1 MVESTA
7 PEKRSK
13 KKKNQ
18 IEEMNLTIED
28 FENEMPEIKSR
39 IEADSLIYKNGMNVF
54 EKNTGDVMLIAAM
67 YGLVNVIKFYE
78 CP

>member
-1 MVESTA
+1 
-7 PEKRSK
+7 
-13 KKKNQ
+13 
-18 IEEMNLTIED
+18 MNLTIED

-39 IEADSLIYKNGMNVF
+39 IEADSLIYRNGMNVF

>member
-7 PEKRSK
+7 QEKRSK

-39 IEADSLIYKNGMNVF
+39 IEADSLIYRNGMNVF